1 MSRTLTILLF
11 FLTLKCLAY
20 VDIHE
25 GQFVDNGKFWKPI
38 GVNLPSNKCDKPFF
52 KSVADYG
59 WNSVRVTFESTNQL
73 RKLGKIASRDGIKL
87 YVVVNKDCDISSLVP
102 FKKEKN
108 IWAWECTNFEQAEKL
123 HEIFPNHL
131 IALTMNPFE
140 DETKI
145 DRAVISP
152 HIDFLSIKLLPFD
165 FKWVSGNNLRL
176 GLKNCYLQSQQLIDK
191 LMMRMQT
198 TVKPIVVSECAYP
211 RDKMFCLPMSSTSSR
226 DSYFSFVINY
236 KHPIFERSL
245 SGVFFQQWELPPT
258 EDNEKHLT
266 SFSLYPGDLS
276 TQELI
281 TKAVS
286 NK

>member
-1 MSRTLTILLF
+1 MSRILTILLF
-11 FLTLKCLAY
+11 ILSLKCLAY

-25 GQFVDNGKFWKPI
+25 GQFVHNGKPWKPI
-38 GVNLPSNKCDKPFF
+38 GVNLPSDKCEKHVFR
-52 KSVADYG
+52 SVSDYG

-73 RKLGKIASRDGIKL
+73 RQCVKAANREGFKLF
-87 YVVVNKDCDISSLVP
+87 VVVEKDCDISSLDP
-102 FKKEKN
+102 FKDERD
-108 IWAWECTNFEQAEKL
+108 IWAWECSNFEQAEKL
-123 HEIFPNHL
+123 DKLLPNHL
-131 IALTMNPFE
+131 ISLTMCPLDDNM
-140 DETKI
+140 KI
-145 DRAVISP
+145 DRAVISQS
-152 HIDFLSIKLLPFD
+152 IDFLSIKLLPFD
-165 FKWVSGNNLRL
+165 YKWVSANNLRL

-211 RDKMFCLPMSSTSSR
+211 RDKMFRLPMSSTSSR

-236 KHPIFERSL
+236 KHPVFGRSL
-245 SGVFFQQWELPPT
+245 GGVFFQQWELPPT

-266 SFSLYPGDLS
+266 AFSLYPSDLS
-276 TQELI
+276 TLELI